1 MEYTRLLIK
10 FTRPIVRELFEN
22 TLRNVLEVEIDIEW
36 NHKDNSAQIEIYNFD
51 HNTQNLQTL
60 FMTLGNDFNTSLTIF
75 NVPFF
80 DGFIYKL
87 FENIKSPG
95 VYNAY
100 GVLLQM
106 LINQEVKKEEI
117 PDYLSKISKE
127 TLDMIQV
134 YISTGLNG
142 KLTSE
147 LLYVHRNTMIYRI
160 NQFVEKTGI
169 DIRQLYNANF
179 VYLLILLQK

>member
-36 NHKDNSAQIEIYNFD
+36 NHNDNSARIEIYNFD

-80 DGFIYKL
+80 DEFIYKL

-106 LINQEVKKEEI
+106 LINQEIKKEEI
-117 PDYLSKISKE
+117 PDYLSKVSKE

-160 NQFVEKTGI
+160 NQFVDKTGI

>member
-36 NHKDNSAQIEIYNFD
+36 NHKDNSARIEIYNFD

-80 DGFIYKL
+80 DEFIYKL

-106 LINQEVKKEEI
+106 LINQEIKKEEI
-117 PDYLSKISKE
+117 PDYLSKVSKE

-160 NQFVEKTGI
+160 NQFVDKTGI

>member
-1 MEYTRLLIK
+1 MEITRVLIK

-22 TLRNVLEVEIDIEW
+22 TLSSVLEVEIDIEW
-36 NHKDNSAQIEIYNFD
+36 NAKEECAQIEIYNFD

-60 FMTLGNDFNTSLTIF
+60 FMTLGNDFNTSMTIF

-80 DGFIYKL
+80 DNFIYKL
-87 FENIKSPG
+87 FNKIKSPG

-106 LINQEVKKEEI
+106 LINQEINKEEV
-117 PDYLSKISKE
+117 PNYLSKVSKE

-160 NQFVEKTGI
+160 NQFIEKTNI
-169 DIRQLYNANF
+169 DIRQIYNANF
-179 VYLLILLQK
+179 VYLLMLL

>member
-80 DGFIYKL
+80 DEFISNEWFDKCYESACMTPWICYPFRIFNPFSSAEKFRKTIFPTL
-87 FENIKSPG
+87 YG
-95 VYNAY
+95 AVCRGRVY
-100 GVLLQM
+100 
-106 LINQEVKKEEI
+106 
-117 PDYLSKISKE
+117 
-127 TLDMIQV
+127 
-134 YISTGLNG
+134 
-142 KLTSE
+142 
-147 LLYVHRNTMIYRI
+147 YRG
-160 NQFVEKTGI
+160 NPVF
-169 DIRQLYNANF
+169 N
-179 VYLLILLQK
+179 

>member
-80 DGFIYKL
+80 DEFIYKL

-106 LINQEVKKEEI
+106 LINQEIKKEEI
-117 PDYLSKISKE
+117 PDYLSKVSKE
-127 TLDMIQV
+127 ALDMIQV

>member
-36 NHKDNSAQIEIYNFD
+36 HHKDNSAQIEIYNFD
-51 HNTQNLQTL
+51 NNTQNLQTL

-80 DGFIYKL
+80 DEFIYKL
-87 FENIKSPG
+87 FDNIKSPG

-106 LINQEVKKEEI
+106 LINQEIKKEEI
-117 PDYLSKISKE
+117 PDYLSKVSKE
-127 TLDMIQV
+127 TLDMVQV

-160 NQFVEKTGI
+160 NQFIEKTNI

>member
-36 NHKDNSAQIEIYNFD
+36 HHKDNSAQIEIYNFD
-51 HNTQNLQTL
+51 NNTQNLQTL

-80 DGFIYKL
+80 DEFIYKL
-87 FENIKSPG
+87 FDNIKSPG

-106 LINQEVKKEEI
+106 LINQEIKKEEI
-117 PDYLSKISKE
+117 PDYLSKVSKE
-127 TLDMIQV
+127 TLDMVQV

-160 NQFVEKTGI
+160 NQFIEKTNIG
-169 DIRQLYNANF
+169 IRQLYNANF

>member
-36 NHKDNSAQIEIYNFD
+36 NHKDNSARIEIYNFD

-80 DGFIYKL
+80 DEFIYKL

-106 LINQEVKKEEI
+106 LINQEIKKEEI
-117 PDYLSKISKE
+117 PDYLSKVSKE

>member
-80 DGFIYKL
+80 DEFIYKL

-106 LINQEVKKEEI
+106 LINQEIKKEEI
-117 PDYLSKISKE
+117 PDYLSKVSKE

>member
-10 FTRPIVRELFEN
+10 FTRPIIREQFEN
-22 TLRNVLEVEIDIEW
+22 TLRNILEVEIDIEW
-36 NHKDNSAQIEIYNFD
+36 NSKEECAQVEIYNFD
-51 HNTQNLQTL
+51 HNTQNLQTI

-80 DGFIYKL
+80 DEFIFKL
-87 FENIKSPG
+87 FKYIKSPG
-95 VYNAY
+95 MYNAY

-106 LINQEVKKEEI
+106 LINQEICKDEI
-117 PDYLSKISKE
+117 PDYLSKVSKE

-147 LLYVHRNTMIYRI
+147 ILYVHRNTMIYRI
-160 NQFVEKTGI
+160 NQFIEKTNI
-169 DIRQLYNANF
+169 DIRQIFNANF